1 MFQVATVGE
10 VHQRSERT
18 TMLSLERPALAAL
31 VTALLFLAAPV
42 DAAPHDFSWLARAPK
57 LPPPEGQV
65 IRVSTVDQLFQAA
78 SDVRPGGTVL
88 VADGHYMM
96 PRYFELR
103 TDDVTLRSQSGDRHK
118 VILDGAESRHGE
130 LVGVRACSG
139 VTFADL
145 TIQNIRHNGFKL
157 NSNFGVQRVM
167 IHNCVIH
174 NIWQRGVKGV
184 AVPTDRPEIQ
194 PPQGCR
200 IQHCLF
206 YNDRPKRFEDDS
218 TDTPETFNGNYVGGI
233 DAMYA
238 DGWTISDN
246 VFYGIR
252 GRTGEA
258 RGAVF
263 LWRGGKDCVV
273 ERNVIVDC
281 DTGICLGN
289 SHRHPGIEIQ
299 CHRCTVRNNLVTRCP
314 ETGILAAYTEDCLI
328 AHNTIHDPTSRLKR
342 LIRIVHDN
350 PGLAVVN
357 NLLNGPPM
365 RIETN
370 SHLRIEGNVTRDV
383 GEWFVDLSKGDLHL
397 KGECPDVVDQA
408 EWFEEVRE
416 DFDRQSRRP
425 KTDVGADQWR

>member
-1 MFQVATVGE
+1 
-10 VHQRSERT
+10 
-18 TMLSLERPALAAL
+18 MLSPKSFALAAL
-31 VTALLFLAAPV
+31 GAALLFLAAPV
-42 DAAPHDFSWLARAPK
+42 DAAPPDFSWLPPAPE

-78 SDVRPGGTVL
+78 RDVRPGGTIL

-96 PRYFELR
+96 PRYFELQ
-103 TDDVTLRSQSGDRHK
+103 TDDVTLRGLTGDRCK
-118 VILDGAESRHGE
+118 VILDGAESMHGE

-145 TIQNIRHNGFKL
+145 TIQNIRHNGFKI
-157 NSNFGVQRVM
+157 NSNFGVHRVT

-184 AVPTDRPEIQ
+184 RVPEDRPEIQ

-218 TDTPETFNGNYVGGI
+218 TDTPQTFNGNYVGGI
-233 DAMYA
+233 DVMYA

-246 VFYGIR
+246 VFYSIR

-263 LWRGGKDCVV
+263 LWHDAKDCVV

-289 SHRHPGIEIQ
+289 SHKPPEIDVH
-299 CHRCTVRNNLVTRCP
+299 CHRCTVRNNFVTRCP
-314 ETGILAAYTEDCLI
+314 ENGILADYTADCLI

-342 LIRIVHDN
+342 LIRVVHDN
-350 PGLAVVN
+350 TGLAVVN
-357 NLLNGPPM
+357 NLLSGPPM
-365 RIETN
+365 RIETE
-370 SHLRIEGNVTRDV
+370 SRLHIEGNVTRDV
-383 GEWFVDLSKGDLHL
+383 GEWFADLSKGDLHL

-408 EWFEEVRE
+408 ELFEQVPE

-425 KTDVGADQWR
+425 KTDVGTDQWR

>member
-1 MFQVATVGE
+1 MVSFA
-10 VHQRSERT
+10 R
-18 TMLSLERPALAAL
+18 
-31 VTALLFLAAPV
+31 TALTALTIALMFVAAPV
-42 DAAPHDFSWLARAPK
+42 EAAPPDFSWLPPAPK

-78 SDVRPGGTVL
+78 LDVRPGGTIL
-88 VADGHYMM
+88 IADGHYMM

-103 TDDVTLRSQSGDRHK
+103 TDDVTLRGESADRDK

-157 NSNFGVQRVM
+157 NSNFGVQHVTIR
-167 IHNCVIH
+167 NCVIH

-184 AVPTDRPEIQ
+184 TVPPDSGIQ

-200 IQHCLF
+200 IQYCLF
-206 YNDRPKRFEDDS
+206 YNDRPKRFEDDE
-218 TDTPETFNGNYVGGI
+218 TDTPETFNGNYIGGI

-238 DGWTISDN
+238 AGWTISDN
-246 VFYGIR
+246 VFYGIQ

-263 LWRGGKDCVV
+263 LWRDSKDCVV

-289 SHRHPGIEIQ
+289 SHRHPGIQIQ
-299 CHRCTVRNNLVTRCP
+299 CHGCTVRNNFVTRCP
-314 ETGILAAYTEDCLI
+314 ETGILADYTEDCII

-357 NLLNGPPM
+357 NLLSGPPM
-365 RIETN
+365 RVEEE
-370 SHLRIEGNVTRDV
+370 SQLHIEGNVTRDV
-383 GEWFVDLSKGDLHL
+383 GEWFVDRSKGDLHL

-408 EWFEEVRE
+408 VLIEQVRE
-416 DFDRQSRRP
+416 DFDRHTRRAQ
-425 KTDVGADQWR
+425 TDVGADQWR